1 MRKKKI
7 LVIVSRY
14 NQFISKGLKKSA
26 MDNLSKHKTFEMYV
40 VESTRPFGS
49 FEIPS
54 IIDKYIKKFDGV
66 VALGCIIKGET
77 NNFELISQSI
87 TDALMQLSIKYNK
100 PIGNGIIT
108 CYTNKQAKARIKKG
122 ADAAA
127 AVVNVLNLKAPIKL
141 D

>member
-1 MRKKKI
+1 MKKKKI
-7 LVIVSRY
+7 LIVLSRY
-14 NQFISKGLKKSA
+14 NVSIGNQLKKSA
-26 MDNLSKHKTFEMYV
+26 IDYLSSHSRYEKYI
-40 VESTRPFGS
+40 VEAPGS